1 MLSSARP
8 LRMEPARLLLLLQLF
23 NISAAIYKQWIPNT
37 NFENV
42 LNWHGN
48 RIPCAQDAV
57 HFERNKNVS
66 VFVQSTHSLK
76 SMDIPWNGEFILAP
90 GAGFAI
96 GTEMQNTGCEQGSDV
111 TFKDA
116 ESYSWMDPD
125 LWHATLSRDD
135 LENGKYLFSVDEE
148 RVPCQYDDV
157 IFQPETSFRVNLNSA
172 EGSIAVKS
180 ISILGKRFDRH
191 EDFAAYLNTNT
202 AKMQFHGLGTIKVT
216 NSRCVDKTGCV
227 CGNTEELLNICSA
240 VKQRTENQ
248 CPGVVCKD
256 PLKAIGHCCEIC
268 GATISVDYSPNFD
281 IEAYRNRLLHGFL
294 NLAKYAGT
302 KMAISKVYRPQ
313 TFLRIFPR
321 QAVPEIQILLIDDK
335 NGSETGSVAKLL
347 ASDIMADVA
356 DHGPSFGI
364 LKATMQSATGSN
376 ASGHGGDTAASW
388 STAVSVVAV
397 LIVIMLTGVLLLL
410 YRKGSLRFQTWR
422 WPRFWK
428 TASDDLEH
436 ISGPTDKGFDN
447 PIFDVETHATQ
458 DPQGLYSGE
467 EALKGI
473 PLTQT
478 GMFFVN
484 PLYDENDSTA

>member
-1 MLSSARP
+1 MGS
-8 LRMEPARLLLLLQLF
+8 ARLLLLLQLL
-23 NISAAIYKQWIPNT
+23 NVSAAIYKQWIPNT

-57 HFERNKNVS
+57 YFERNKNVS

-76 SMDIPWNGEFILAP
+76 SMHIPWNGEFILAP
-90 GAGFAI
+90 GAGFAV
-96 GTEMQNTGCEQGSDV
+96 GTDMQNTECEQGSDI
-111 TFKDA
+111 TFKEA

-125 LWHATLSRDD
+125 LWHAGLSRDD
-135 LENGKYLFSVDEE
+135 LENEKHLFSVDEE

-157 IFQPETSFRVNLNSA
+157 IFQPETSFRVNINSA
-172 EGSIAVKS
+172 ERTIAVKS
-180 ISILGKRFDRH
+180 ISILDKRFDRH
-191 EDFAAYLNTNT
+191 EDFAAYLETNT
-202 AKMQFHGLGTIKVT
+202 AKMQFHGLGAIKVT
-216 NSRCVDKTGCV
+216 NSRCADKTGCV
-227 CGNTEELLNICSA
+227 CGNTAEILNICSTL
-240 VKQRTENQ
+240 KQHTENQ

-256 PLKAIGHCCEIC
+256 PLKPNGHCCEIC
-268 GATISVDYSPNFD
+268 GATLSLDYSPNFD

-302 KMAISKVYRPQ
+302 RMALSKVYRPQ

-321 QAVPEIQILLIDDK
+321 QGVPEIQIVLIDDK
-335 NGSETGSVAKLL
+335 NGSDTGSVAQLL
-347 ASDIMADVA
+347 ANDIMADVT
-356 DHGPSFGI
+356 DNGPSFGI

-376 ASGHGGDTAASW
+376 FNNHGGNRAASW
-388 STAVSVVAV
+388 SIAVSVIAV
-397 LIVIMLTGVLLLL
+397 LILILLTSVLVLL
-410 YRKGSLRFQTWR
+410 YRKHNLRFQTWS
-422 WPRFWK
+422 WPTFWK
-428 TASDDLEH
+428 TDSDLEH
-436 ISGPTDKGFDN
+436 ISNRTDKGFDN
-447 PIFDVETHATQ
+447 PIFDMETPATQ

-473 PLTQT
+473 QLTES